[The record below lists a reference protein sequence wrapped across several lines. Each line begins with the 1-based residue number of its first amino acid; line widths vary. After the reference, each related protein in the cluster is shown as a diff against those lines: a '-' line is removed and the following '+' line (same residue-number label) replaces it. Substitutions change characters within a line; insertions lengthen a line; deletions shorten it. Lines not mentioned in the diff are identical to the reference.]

1 VVTRSTGQART
12 KAFIE
17 QYLALV
23 TQHPEQVT
31 VAIKETPH
39 RFIPTRVMT
48 TFLVSMAG
56 QRDAAFVIG
65 LDGKNI
71 RLLRELVQLI
81 ASKHGFTPAW
91 VEILD
96 PLRTTTSRTPSPGDT
111 ATGADSTEALLP

>member
-1 VVTRSTGQART
+1 MSTGQDRT

-31 VAIKETPH
+31 VAIRETPH
-39 RFIPTRVMT
+39 LFIPTRVMT
-48 TFLVSMAG
+48 TFTVSMASK
-56 QRDAAFVIG
+56 QDAALVIG

-71 RLLRELVQLI
+71 RVLRELVQLI
-81 ASKHGFTPAW
+81 ANRHGFSPSW

-96 PLRTTTSRTPSPGDT
+96 PLRAAQLVPLTPAEAATSTDT
-111 ATGADSTEALLP
+111 TEASRP